1 MRAQFFPLDYILMVG
16 IIAYFL
22 FSTISGIVKIGIRF
36 LWIMVR
42 LAPVA
47 PVPSRGAR

>member
-1 MRAQFFPLDYILMVG
+1 MVG

-36 LWIMVR
+36 LWIMVQFSTITCI
-42 LAPVA
+42 VQ
-47 PVPSRGAR
+47 